1 MRTKKLLFVT
11 GITGFMGSSL
21 FNNYKLLEKFQ
32 IVGSSSSSHYKF
44 INDKLNVITSEEL
57 ETILKKSSEINI
69 LHLATFFSLD
79 KNDEE
84 KVIDA
89 NIKFGNNLLKK
100 ITDLK
105 VKKIIY
111 INTMYTFSEDSKV
124 LGSTY
129 VKSKNIFS
137 KTLENF
143 CREKNINIDELYI
156 GNTFGKNDNRKK
168 IIPLIID
175 SLKNG
180 NENPINNPDIYL
192 NFLNIDLIIDFIK
205 VQLSEDS
212 SNKYV
217 IYSNF
222 DYNLSSIYLFLQ
234 SILNTQDYQNIKTK
248 KSELKKVIPT
258 NLKRIG
264 IDFDIHKSLKTLV
277 E

>member
-1 MRTKKLLFVT
+1 
-11 GITGFMGSSL
+11 MGSSL

-111 INTMYTFSEDSKV
+111 INTMYSFSEDSKV

-222 DYNLSSIYLFLQ
+222 DYNLSSVYLFLQ

>member
-1 MRTKKLLFVT
+1 METKSLLFVT
-11 GITGFMGSSL
+11 GITGFMGGSL
-21 FNNYKLLEKFQ
+21 FNNSKLLENFE

-44 INDKLNVITSEEL
+44 VNGKLINITSQEL
-57 ETILKKSSEINI
+57 ETILKDSLEINVI
-69 LHLATFFSLD
+69 HLATFFSLD
-79 KNDEE
+79 KKDDK

-111 INTMYTFSEDSKV
+111 TNTVYSFSEDSKI
-124 LGSTY
+124 LNSTY
-129 VKSKNIFS
+129 VKTKNIFS

-143 CREKNINIDELYI
+143 CKEKNINYDELFI
-156 GNTFGKNDNRKK
+156 GNTFGRNDNRKK

-180 NENPINNPDIYL
+180 SENPINNPNVYL
-192 NFLNIDLIIDFIK
+192 NFLNIDLIINLIEI
-205 VQLSEDS
+205 QLSKNTS
-212 SNKYV
+212 SKYV
-217 IYSNF
+217 IYSSY
-222 DYNLSSIYLFLQ
+222 DYNLNSIYLFLH
-234 SILNTQDYQNIKTK
+234 SVLNTETYLNIKTK
-248 KSELKKVIPT
+248 KNKLKKILPP
-258 NLKRIG
+258 NLKRIE

>member
-1 MRTKKLLFVT
+1 MKQTLAKISLFILTTCLIVSCDAVKRVGEKEHLLTQTTITIDDKKKKNEDLNNLILQKENATLLGLPLRLHIYNLARENRDSLFEVWLDKNPKRRERLTKKLSKKQLDQLKASAL
-11 GITGFMGSSL
+11 G
-21 FNNYKLLEKFQ
+21 FNNW
-32 IVGSSSSSHYKF
+32 
-44 INDKLNVITSEEL
+44 
-57 ETILKKSSEINI
+57 LKKTGE
-69 LHLATFFSLD
+69 AP
-79 KNDEE
+79 
-84 KVIDA
+84 V
-89 NIKFGNNLLKK
+89 
-100 ITDLK
+100 
-105 VKKIIY
+105 
-111 INTMYTFSEDSKV
+111 
-124 LGSTY
+124 
-129 VKSKNIFS
+129 
-137 KTLENF
+137 
-143 CREKNINIDELYI
+143 
-156 GNTFGKNDNRKK
+156 
-168 IIPLIID
+168 IID

>member
-1 MRTKKLLFVT
+1 M
-11 GITGFMGSSL
+11 MS
-21 FNNYKLLEKFQ
+21 
-32 IVGSSSSSHYKF
+32 
-44 INDKLNVITSEEL
+44 
-57 ETILKKSSEINI
+57 
-69 LHLATFFSLD
+69 
-79 KNDEE
+79 
-84 KVIDA
+84 
-89 NIKFGNNLLKK
+89 
-100 ITDLK
+100 
-105 VKKIIY
+105 
-111 INTMYTFSEDSKV
+111 
-124 LGSTY
+124 
-129 VKSKNIFS
+129 
-137 KTLENF
+137 
-143 CREKNINIDELYI
+143 
-156 GNTFGKNDNRKK
+156 
-168 IIPLIID
+168 
-175 SLKNG
+175 
-180 NENPINNPDIYL
+180 YL